1 MPNKLLRK
9 RRWQNYIK
17 LMHKREIRANNGTI
31 NAIVINK
38 KQLAEKLKHLLS
50 KHINTVVL
58 QRLWQINNRL
68 FDKSL
73 KLSAAQCDVCEHS
86 TIKCVFSYYRWAA
99 LMPDLCVGKGRLETT
114 QAAQRAESSPTE
126 NSSLNKYTNLDPC
139 CYGNLLVEFHHQ
151 GYFYCV
157 AAGHTH
163 TLRWL
168 ADCRPT
174 SPVIGYLLPLCQ
186 PSVLFPSHIIKS
198 PMGTFFLLPHHLSL
212 FPLLLG
218 EKGDSKMST
227 KGRILVDETCTQGFF
242 ENLQYK
248 AEKESP

>member
-1 MPNKLLRK
+1 
-9 RRWQNYIK
+9 
-17 LMHKREIRANNGTI
+17 
-31 NAIVINK
+31 
-38 KQLAEKLKHLLS
+38 
-50 KHINTVVL
+50 
-58 QRLWQINNRL
+58 
-68 FDKSL
+68 
-73 KLSAAQCDVCEHS
+73 
-86 TIKCVFSYYRWAA
+86 
-99 LMPDLCVGKGRLETT
+99 MPDLCVGKGRLETT
-114 QAAQRAESSPTE
+114 QAAQRVESSPTE

-163 TLRWL
+163 TLHWL

-174 SPVIGYLLPLCQ
+174 SPVIGYLLPFCQ

-227 KGRILVDETCTQGFF
+227 KGRILVDETCTRVFWELAVQGRKWKPSALTLSCRETRTSYLVAIENIQTLEALIFSTLDCSSAFF
-242 ENLQYK
+242 Q
-248 AEKESP
+248 

>member
-1 MPNKLLRK
+1 M
-9 RRWQNYIK
+9 
-17 LMHKREIRANNGTI
+17 T
-31 NAIVINK
+31 
-38 KQLAEKLKHLLS
+38 
-50 KHINTVVL
+50 
-58 QRLWQINNRL
+58 
-68 FDKSL
+68 
-73 KLSAAQCDVCEHS
+73 
-86 TIKCVFSYYRWAA
+86 
-99 LMPDLCVGKGRLETT
+99 PDLCVGKGRLETT

-151 GYFYCV
+151 GYFYCF

-174 SPVIGYLLPLCQ
+174 SPVIGYLLPFCQ

-227 KGRILVDETCTQGFF
+227 KGRILVDETCTQVF
-242 ENLQYK
+242 LRTCSTRQKMK
-248 AEKESP
+248 ALSALPLSLSQGNKKLLFGSYIKTLEALIFSTLDCSSALFRWASKKAKVQ